1 MSICGSL
8 CHSFKFINM
17 RFVRNVT
24 FFPIKSTKRF
34 TFMEILLKNF
44 VISFL
49 LSHMFPW
56 LNKFLLTENK
66 QFFSLKQESYS
77 GPHCIFQS
85 VYALN
90 TRSIKTLRRSVA
102 RVLITLLIKQ

>member
-56 LNKFLLTENK
+56 LNKFLLTENN
-66 QFFSLKQESYS
+66 FFPKTGKLQWSALHLSKCLCLE
-77 GPHCIFQS
+77 
-85 VYALN
+85 YA
-90 TRSIKTLRRSVA
+90 
-102 RVLITLLIKQ
+102 